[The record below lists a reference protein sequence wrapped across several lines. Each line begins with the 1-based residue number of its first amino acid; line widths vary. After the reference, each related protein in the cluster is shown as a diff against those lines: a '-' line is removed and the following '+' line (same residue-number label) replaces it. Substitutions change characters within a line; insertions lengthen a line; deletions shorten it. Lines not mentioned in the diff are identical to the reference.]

1 MPFAFGFY
9 VVFICLVLIML
20 ILDRSFEMVLILCSG
35 TFVCLERFLRLC
47 QAPSS
52 IRVRNWSSLGKI
64 ATGSV
69 SLGFLF

>member
-1 MPFAFGFY
+1 M
-9 VVFICLVLIML
+9 VFICLVLIML